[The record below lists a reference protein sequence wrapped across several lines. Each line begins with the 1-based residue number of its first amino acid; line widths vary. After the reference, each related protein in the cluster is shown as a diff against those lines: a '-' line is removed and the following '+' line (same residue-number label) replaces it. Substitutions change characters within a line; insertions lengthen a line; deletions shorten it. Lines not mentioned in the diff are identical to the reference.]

1 MADASIQQRVYHLL
15 LYAAWGGYQD
25 IKIIEYEDDDCLK
38 VKANTKKGYIE
49 AKDGDFLSTIQ
60 PNSTT
65 RRGRVQSQVS
75 ATLMTGGAGGGIIE
89 KDSMKYRIRKL
100 TPRECFRLQ
109 GVKNEDYEK
118 IAKHQSDS
126 SLYHLAGDSITTTV
140 LMAIFGELLD
150 IDYWTKIQEVEAD
163 ISREQRENGLHRILD
178 EENETGT
185 ADRN

>member
-1 MADASIQQRVYHLL
+1 M
-15 LYAAWGGYQD
+15 
-25 IKIIEYEDDDCLK
+25 K

-49 AKDGDFLSTIQ
+49 AKNGDFLSTIQ

-75 ATLMTGGAGGGIIE
+75 ATLMTGGAGGIIE

-100 TPRECFRLQ
+100 SPKECFRLQ
-109 GVKNEDYEK
+109 GVKDEDYEK
-118 IAKHQSDS
+118 IAKNQSDS

-150 IDYWTKIQEVEAD
+150 MDYWTKIQEVEED
-163 ISREQRENGLHRILD
+163 ISREQREN
-178 EENETGT
+178 E
-185 ADRN
+185 A